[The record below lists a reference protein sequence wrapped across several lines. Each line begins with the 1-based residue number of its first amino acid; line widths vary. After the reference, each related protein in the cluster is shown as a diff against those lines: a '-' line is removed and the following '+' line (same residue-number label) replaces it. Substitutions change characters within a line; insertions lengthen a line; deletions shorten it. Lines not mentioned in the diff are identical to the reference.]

1 MLSMPT
7 LWLVFVVNFT
17 ALTLVWAYVLR
28 SYPNFEAARYWT
40 ASAAVAA
47 LGAATALLRGVIE
60 TPLPLVVGGGLMVAA
75 CCLGSM
81 GIDRFYGRRAAWR
94 FSITVTTVSVASFA
108 FFSYVYDFMAMRI
121 VTYSICQSIPLAV
134 SMRLLLSRHDG
145 RSHPGA
151 RMTAVISALMLAV
164 LTIRSVA
171 ALVGVGGE
179 LTPMH
184 FNQFQAG
191 MVVVLVFLSMMWCFG
206 FLLMAIDRL
215 RSEVAKLAMLD
226 DLTGVANRRL
236 LLQRLSEQCVLSQRT
251 GEPFAM
257 LAIDLDGFKAVN
269 DSFGHGAGDE
279 CLRAFSRVA
288 QGRLRPGDL
297 LARVGGDEFCVL
309 MPSTT
314 LREGAMIARCGD
326 GGLPH
331 GGRGCDALDLGLD
344 RRGALDRT
352 GRRRSGPADRRRRPG
367 ALYRQEGR
375 QEPLRGVRSE
385 ARRAGNSRSG
395 AGAGADATAP
405 DGVSRFGPR
414 FEKR

>member
-47 LGAATALLRGVIE
+47 LGASTALLRGVIE
-60 TPLPLVVGGGLMVAA
+60 TPLPLVVGGGLMVSA

-94 FSITVTTVSVASFA
+94 FSITVTTLSVASFA

-121 VTYSICQSIPLAV
+121 VTYSICQSLPLV
-134 SMRLLLSRHDG
+134 MSMRLLLSRHDG

-151 RMTAVISALMLAV
+151 RMTAVISGLMLVV

-171 ALVGVGGE
+171 ALLGVGGE

-236 LLQRLSEQCVLSQRT
+236 LLQRLTEQCVLSQRT

-269 DSFGHGAGDE
+269 DSFGHGAGDD
-279 CLRAFSRVA
+279 CLRAFTRVA

-297 LARVGGDEFCVL
+297 LARVGGDEFCVV

-314 LREGAMIARCGD
+314 LREGAMIAR
-326 GGLPH
+326 
-331 GGRGCDALDLGLD
+331 RVMDACHMEGED
-344 RRGALDRT
+344 AM
-352 GRRRSGPADRRRRPG
+352 RSISASIGVAQWTELVGPNPERLIAAADQ
-367 ALYRQEGR
+367 ALYIAKRDGKNRYAMYDPQPAAPEVE
-375 QEPLRGVRSE
+375 EPPLLRK
-385 ARRAGNSRSG
+385 
-395 AGAGADATAP
+395 TA
-405 DGVSRFGPR
+405 
-414 FEKR
+414 

>member
-1 MLSMPT
+1 
-7 LWLVFVVNFT
+7 
-17 ALTLVWAYVLR
+17 
-28 SYPNFEAARYWT
+28 
-40 ASAAVAA
+40 
-47 LGAATALLRGVIE
+47 
-60 TPLPLVVGGGLMVAA
+60 
-75 CCLGSM
+75 
-81 GIDRFYGRRAAWR
+81 
-94 FSITVTTVSVASFA
+94 
-108 FFSYVYDFMAMRI
+108 
-121 VTYSICQSIPLAV
+121 
-134 SMRLLLSRHDG
+134 
-145 RSHPGA
+145 
-151 RMTAVISALMLAV
+151 LMLAV

-251 GEPFAM
+251 GEPFAI

-314 LREGAMIARCGD
+314 LREGAMIARWVMEACRMEGE
-326 GGLPH
+326 
-331 GGRGCDALDLGLD
+331 DAMRSISASIGVAHWTEQVGADPD
-344 RRGALDRT
+344 RLIAA
-352 GRRRSGPADRRRRPG
+352 ADQ
-367 ALYRQEGR
+367 ALYIAKRDGKNRYAVYDPQPAVPEAQE
-375 QEPLRGVRSE
+375 QEPEPLRL
-385 ARRAGNSRSG
+385 
-395 AGAGADATAP
+395 TA
-405 DGVSRFGPR
+405 
-414 FEKR
+414 